1 MHSLRWRSWLMT
13 DVDYLIQ
20 RFHELFRRQDVQR
33 RLTQLTRQQES
44 DQDAAPPVDGEQLQ

>member
-1 MHSLRWRSWLMT
+1 MT

-33 RLTQLTRQQES
+33 RLKQLTHQQES
-44 DQDAAPPVDGEQLQ
+44 DQDAAPPVDGEQVQ

>member
-1 MHSLRWRSWLMT
+1 MT

-33 RLTQLTRQQES
+33 RLKQLTHQQES

>member
-1 MHSLRWRSWLMT
+1 MT

-33 RLTQLTRQQES
+33 RLTQLTRQHES